1 MKTTYIRIGK
11 YRQILNLMP
20 LFGIM
25 AYRRGRI
32 MKVSGSIQSCYLI
45 LLRIEFWKERRK
57 RERQK
62 RRDNERKNEI
72 SEYQKWIF
80 ITKGKSN
87 EG

>member
-1 MKTTYIRIGK
+1 MKTTYIRIDK
-11 YRQILNLMP
+11 HRQILDLIT

-32 MKVSGSIQSCYLI
+32 MKVSGSIQCCYLI
-45 LLRIEFWKERRK
+45 LLRIGFWKERRK

-72 SEYQKWIF
+72 SEYQKWIYNEG
-80 ITKGKSN
+80 KKSN